1 MLDMA
6 ILAGE
11 LRRAR
16 NGAID
21 QKGSI
26 HDDATASKLG
36 FRGGTVAGSVH
47 MDQFPPLLLRVFGPA
62 FFETGALSLYFQNA
76 TVDREAVRAYAEEP
90 APGESQMRVFMT
102 RDDGLEVCE
111 GTASLGDATRSAL
124 RTRDLRGSD
133 PAELRILAELE
144 PGMDLGSEKVSLDVE
159 RQRRRVARDLCSGPL
174 DWYTG
179 PSPWGGPI
187 AAPSAAV
194 ELLWAAPTR
203 ALREHTGRAV
213 GLFGAIE
220 IAHLAGPIRM
230 DATYSVSARVVAVGQ
245 SPKTEY
251 LWFDSLAADERGREV
266 AAMRMLL
273 RFMKASSPRWAAH

>member
-1 MLDMA
+1 MA
-6 ILAGE
+6 LLEGE
-11 LRRAR
+11 LRQAR
-16 NGAID
+16 NGAQD

-47 MDQFPPLLLRVFGPA
+47 MDQFPPLLLRVFGPS
-62 FFETGALSLYFQNA
+62 FFETGTLSLYFQNA

-90 APGESQMRVFMT
+90 APGATQIRVYMK
-102 RDDGLEVCE
+102 RDDGLDVCE
-111 GTASLGDATRSAL
+111 GTASLGDSSRSAL
-124 RTRDLRGSD
+124 RTRDLRGCD
-133 PAELRILAELE
+133 PAELRILSALR
-144 PGMDLGSEKVSLDVE
+144 PGMELGVEKVRLGPE
-159 RQRRRVARDLCSGPL
+159 RQRERIARDLCSGPL

-194 ELLWAAPTR
+194 ELLWAPPTK

-220 IAHLAGPIRM
+220 VAHLAGPILL
-230 DATYSVSARVVAVGQ
+230 DATYTVTGQVTAVGQ

-251 LWFDSLAADERGREV
+251 LWFDSRATDEQGRDV

-273 RFMKASSPRWAAH
+273 RFMKASSPRYAA

>member
-1 MLDMA
+1 MA
-6 ILAGE
+6 ILGGE
-11 LRRAR
+11 LRQAR
-16 NGAID
+16 NGASD

-47 MDQFPPLLLRVFGPA
+47 MDQFPPLLLRIFGPS

-76 TVDREAVRAYAEEP
+76 TIDRELVRAYAEEP
-90 APGESQMRVFMT
+90 RLEETQIRVYME
-102 RDDGLEVCE
+102 RVDGLDVCE
-111 GTASLGDATRSAL
+111 GTASLGDFSRSAL
-124 RTRDLRGSD
+124 RTRDLRGCD
-133 PAELRILAELE
+133 PAELRILAALR
-144 PGMDLGSEKVSLDVE
+144 PGMELGVEKVRLGPE
-159 RQRRRVARDLCSGPL
+159 RQRERIARDLCSGPL
-174 DWYTG
+174 EWYSA

-220 IAHLAGPIRM
+220 IAHIAGPILL
-230 DATYSVSARVVAVGQ
+230 DATYTVTGRVAAVGQ

-251 LWFDSLAADERGREV
+251 LWFDSLAADEQGGEV

-273 RFMKASSPRWAAH
+273 RFMKASSPRYAS

>member
-1 MLDMA
+1 MA
-6 ILAGE
+6 SLESE
-11 LRRAR
+11 LRAAR
-16 NGAID
+16 NGALD

-26 HDDATASKLG
+26 HDDATAAKLG

-47 MDQFPPLLLRVFGPA
+47 MDQFPPLLLRAFGPG

-76 TVDREAVRAYAEEP
+76 TIDRERVRAWAEEP
-90 APGESQMRVFMT
+90 ATGVTQIGVFMK
-102 RDDGLEVCE
+102 REDGLLVCE
-111 GTASLGDATRSAL
+111 GTASLGDHSRSAL
-124 RTRDLRGSD
+124 RTRDLRGGEPGD
-133 PAELRILAELE
+133 LRILAALAPGREL
-144 PGMDLGSEKVSLDVE
+144 GAEKVRLGPE
-159 RQRRRVARDLCSGPL
+159 RQAQRIARDLCSGAL

-220 IAHLAGPIRM
+220 VAHHAGPILL
-230 DATYSVSARVVAVGQ
+230 DATYTVSARVVAVGQ

-251 LWFDSLAADERGREV
+251 LWFDSLATDERGRDV
-266 AAMRMLL
+266 ASMRMLL
-273 RFMKASSPRWAAH
+273 RFMKASSPRYSA

>member
-1 MLDMA
+1 MTHLES
-6 ILAGE
+6 E
-11 LRRAR
+11 LVRAR
-16 NGAID
+16 NGAAE

-47 MDQFPPLLLRVFGPA
+47 MDQFPPLLLRAFGPS
-62 FFETGALSLYFQNA
+62 FFERGALSLYFLNA
-76 TVDREAVRAYAEEP
+76 TVDREPVRAYAEAP
-90 APGESQMRVFMT
+90 APGATQIRVYMK
-102 RDDGLEVCE
+102 REDGLDVCE
-111 GTASLGDATRSAL
+111 GTASLGDHSRSEL
-124 RTRDLRGSD
+124 RTRDLRGCD
-133 PAELRILAELE
+133 PSELRILRALRPGAEL
-144 PGMDLGSEKVSLDVE
+144 GVAKVTLGRESQARRIE
-159 RQRRRVARDLCSGPL
+159 RGLCSGPL

-194 ELLWAAPTR
+194 ELLWAPPTR

-220 IAHLAGPIRM
+220 VAHLAGPLAL
-230 DATYSVSARVVAVGQ
+230 DATYAVTGRVAAVGQ

-251 LWFDSLAADERGREV
+251 LWFDSLAEDERGRAV
-266 AAMRMLL
+266 ASLRMLL
-273 RFMKASSPRWAAH
+273 RFMKASSPLYA

>member
-1 MLDMA
+1 MTTLE
-6 ILAGE
+6 GE
-11 LRRAR
+11 LRQAR

-47 MDQFPPLLLRVFGPA
+47 MDAFPPLLLRAFGPRW
-62 FFETGALSLYFQNA
+62 FETGALSLYFVNA
-76 TVDREAVRAYAEEP
+76 TVDRERVRAYADEP
-90 APGESQMRVFMT
+90 ADGATQIGVAMR
-102 RDDGLEVCE
+102 REDGLEVCE
-111 GTASLGDATRSAL
+111 GTASLGDFSKSAL
-124 RTRDLRGSD
+124 RTRDLRPCD
-133 PAELRILAELE
+133 PAELRILAALR
-144 PGMDLGSEKVSLDVE
+144 PGLSLGETPVRLGRE
-159 RQRRRVARDLCSGPL
+159 RQADRIARGLCSGPL

-194 ELLWAAPTR
+194 ELLWAPPTR
-203 ALREHTGRAV
+203 ALREHTGKAV

-220 IAHLAGPIRM
+220 VAHLAGPILL
-230 DATYSVSARVVAVGQ
+230 DATYTVSGRVLALGQ

-251 LWFDSLAADERGREV
+251 LWFDSLAKDEQGRDV
-266 AAMRMLL
+266 ASMRMLL
-273 RFMKASSPRWAAH
+273 RFMKASSPRYD